1 MKIRS
6 ITVFCAPG
14 YPANR
19 LLLQHLGIFANHTH
33 ALFTQEGFEVETLRL
48 ALPPFSNFVDPRYL
62 KNIAQKLYI
71 EAHAEGFEYLSLGPA
86 QTYNPEAYQ
95 RIPEAL
101 AVSHDVFFS
110 GMLTTPQGAV
120 SLPAAK
126 ACAQIIEQLAALSSD
141 GFANLNF
148 CASANVPAYAP
159 FFPAAYAENAA
170 PAFALAMEAA
180 DLAVQVF
187 SSARSLEEAR
197 SILVS
202 EVENAAGKLEAAA
215 QKLSRIYGYTFK
227 GLDFTLAPFP
237 EENASIARA
246 LESLG
251 LPAFGLAG
259 SVFASAFLTDTLDRA
274 RYTRTGFNGLMLPV
288 LEDSGLAQRA
298 AEGSLSATDLLLC
311 SAVCGTGL
319 DVIPLPGDTSAEQL
333 YPLLLD
339 VAALAL
345 RLNKPL
351 TARLMPIPGKK
362 AGDPT
367 EFNFPYFANSRVM
380 PLRAEKV
387 TGLLAGSENVP
398 ISARYPR

>member
-14 YPANR
+14 FPANR
-19 LLLQHLGIFANHTH
+19 LLLQHLGIFANHAR

-48 ALPPFSNFVDPRYL
+48 ALPPFSEFVDLRGL
-62 KNIAQKLYI
+62 SAAAQQLSI

-86 QTYNPEAYQ
+86 KTDDPEAYL

-101 AVSHDVFFS
+101 SATHGVFFS

-120 SLPAAK
+120 SLSAAK
-126 ACAQIIEQLAALSSD
+126 ACAQIIARLAALSPD

-148 CASANVPAYAP
+148 CASANVPPYAP
-159 FFPAAYAENAA
+159 FFPAAYGENAL
-170 PAFALAMEAA
+170 PAFALALEAA
-180 DLAVQVF
+180 DLAVSVF
-187 SSARSLEEAR
+187 SAAKSLEEAR
-197 SILVS
+197 RTLIA
-202 EVENAAGKLEAAA
+202 EVEGAASKLEAAA
-215 QKLSRIYGYTFK
+215 QKLTRIYGYDFK

-237 EENASIARA
+237 EEKASIARA
-246 LESLG
+246 LEALG
-251 LPAFGLAG
+251 LPAFGLSG
-259 SVFASAFLTDTLDRA
+259 SLFASAFLTDTLDRA
-274 RYTRTGFNGLMLPV
+274 RFTRTGFNGLMLPV

-298 AEGSLSATDLLLC
+298 SDGSLTVTDLLLC

-319 DVIPLPGDTSAEQL
+319 DVIPLPGDTSADQI

-345 RLNKPL
+345 RLGKPL
-351 TARLMPIPGKK
+351 TARLMPIPGKQ

-380 PLRAEKV
+380 PLRSEKAA
-387 TGLLAGSENVP
+387 GLLAGSE
-398 ISARYPR
+398 SAAITRREPR

>member
-1 MKIRS
+1 LKIRS

-19 LLLQHLGIFANHTH
+19 LLLQHLGIFANHAR
-33 ALFTQEGFEVETLRL
+33 ALFTQAGFEVESLRL
-48 ALPPFSNFVDPRYL
+48 ALPPFSSFVEPRRL
-62 KNIAQKLYI
+62 AEAAPELSI

-86 QTYNPEAYQ
+86 QTGDLEAYP

-101 AVSHDVFFS
+101 AGTHGVFFS
-110 GMLTTPQGAV
+110 GLLTTPQGAV

-126 ACAQIIEQLAALSSD
+126 ACAQIITQLAALSPD
-141 GFANLNF
+141 GFSNLNF
-148 CASANVPAYAP
+148 CASANVPPYAP

-180 DLAVQVF
+180 DLALNVF
-187 SSARSLEEAR
+187 SAARSLEEAR
-197 SILVS
+197 QTLIS
-202 EVENAAGKLEAAA
+202 EVESAANKLESAA
-215 QKLSRIYGYTFK
+215 QKLSQIYHYVFK

-237 EENASIARA
+237 QENISIARA

-251 LPAFGLAG
+251 LPAFGLSG

-274 RYTRTGFNGLMLPV
+274 RCTRTGFNGLMLPV

-298 AEGSLSATDLLLC
+298 AEGRLSAEELLLC

-319 DVIPLPGDTSAEQL
+319 DVIPLPGDTNAEQL

-339 VAALAL
+339 LAALAL

-367 EFNFPYFANSRVM
+367 EFDFTYFANSRVM
-380 PLRAEKV
+380 PLRSEKSV
-387 TGLLAGSENVP
+387 GLLSGSESVP
-398 ISARYPR
+398 IARREPR

>member
-14 YPANR
+14 WPPNR
-19 LLLQHLGIFANHTH
+19 LLLQQLGIFANH
-33 ALFTQEGFEVETLRL
+33 ARAVFTQEGFEVQTLRM
-48 ALPPFSNFVDPRYL
+48 ALPPFSRFVAPQHLAAAAREL
-62 KNIAQKLYI
+62 SI

-86 QTYNPEAYQ
+86 LTNDLETYPL
-95 RIPEAL
+95 IPEAL
-101 AVSHDVFFS
+101 AATHNVFFS
-110 GMLTTPQGAV
+110 GMLTTPRGEV

-126 ACAQIIEQLAALSSD
+126 ACARIIIELAAHRPD

-148 CASANVPAYAP
+148 CASANVPPYAP
-159 FFPAAYAENAA
+159 FFPAAYAENTA

-180 DLAVQVF
+180 DLAVSTF
-187 SSARSLEEAR
+187 SSAKSLEEAR
-197 SILVS
+197 QLLIAG
-202 EVENAAGKLEAAA
+202 VESAAGKLEAAA
-215 QKLSRIYGYTFK
+215 QKLSRMYKYAFR

-237 EENASIARA
+237 QENASIGRA

-251 LPAFGLAG
+251 VPAFGLPG
-259 SVFASAFLTDTLDRA
+259 SLFASAFLTDTLDRA
-274 RYTRTGFNGLMLPV
+274 HFTRTGFNGLMLPV

-298 AEGSLSATDLLLC
+298 AENSLSVTDLLLC

-319 DVIPLPGDTSAEQL
+319 DVIPLPGDTNADQL

-339 VAALAL
+339 LAALAL

-351 TARLMPIPGKK
+351 TARLLPIPGKK

-367 EFNFPYFANSRVM
+367 EFDFPYFANSRVL
-380 PLRAEKV
+380 PLRSEKV
-387 TGLLAGSENVP
+387 SGALAGAEDVP
-398 ISARYPR
+398 LAPRYPR

>member
-6 ITVFCAPG
+6 ITVFCALG

-19 LLLQHLGIFANHTH
+19 LLLQHLGIFANHAR

-48 ALPPFSNFVDPRYL
+48 ALPPFSEFVNPRDL
-62 KNIAQKLYI
+62 SAAAQNLSI

-86 QTYNPEAYQ
+86 LTTDPEAYP

-101 AVSHDVFFS
+101 AKTHGVFFS
-110 GMLTTPQGAV
+110 GMLTTPQGEV

-126 ACAQIIEQLAALSSD
+126 SCAEIIAQLAGQSPD

-148 CASANVPAYAP
+148 CASANVPPYAP
-159 FFPAAYAENAA
+159 FFPAAYAASEP

-180 DLAVQVF
+180 DLAVSVF
-187 SSARSLEEAR
+187 TAAGSLQEAR
-197 SILVS
+197 ANLIE
-202 EVENAAGKLEAAA
+202 EVEKAAQKLEAAA
-215 QKLSRIYGYTFK
+215 NNLSRMYGYDFK

-237 EENASIARA
+237 EVQSSIGGA
-246 LESLG
+246 LEALG

-259 SVFASAFLTDTLDRA
+259 SLFASAFLTDTLDRA
-274 RYTRTGFNGLMLPV
+274 RFTRTGFNGLMLPV
-288 LEDSGLAQRA
+288 LEDSGLARRA
-298 AEGSLSATDLLLC
+298 AEGTLTAQDLLLC

-319 DVIPLPGDTSAEQL
+319 DVIPLPGDTSADQL

-345 RLNKPL
+345 RLGKPL
-351 TARLMPIPGKK
+351 TARLMPISGKK

-367 EFNFPYFANSRVM
+367 EFDFPYFANSRVM
-380 PLRAEKV
+380 PLRAEKT
-387 TGLLAGSENVP
+387 TGLLSNAEIVP
-398 ISARYPR
+398 LARRQPR